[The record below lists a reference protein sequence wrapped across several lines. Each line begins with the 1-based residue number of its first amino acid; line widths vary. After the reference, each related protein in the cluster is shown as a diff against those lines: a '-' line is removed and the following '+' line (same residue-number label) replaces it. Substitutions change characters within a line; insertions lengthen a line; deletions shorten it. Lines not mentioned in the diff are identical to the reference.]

1 MGGGYD
7 ELIVESILNLFSS
20 ALKLIFG
27 WISLP
32 ELPAEISSVVNQ
44 LIEYMKSGM
53 CFVFL
58 FFSIDLIRIMLPLV
72 IVVANFDKVYKL
84 VMFVL
89 RKIFFFGIM

>member
-44 LIEYMKSGM
+44 LIEYMNSGM

-89 RKIFFFGIM
+89 RKIPFLGIK